1 MQFISDIYL
10 FLFFSRHIHIT
21 ILILE
26 AFLSGFLLE
35 VYSDLGIYSVY

>member
-10 FLFFSRHIHIT
+10 FLFFSIHIHIT

-35 VYSDLGIYSVY
+35 VYSDLGIY